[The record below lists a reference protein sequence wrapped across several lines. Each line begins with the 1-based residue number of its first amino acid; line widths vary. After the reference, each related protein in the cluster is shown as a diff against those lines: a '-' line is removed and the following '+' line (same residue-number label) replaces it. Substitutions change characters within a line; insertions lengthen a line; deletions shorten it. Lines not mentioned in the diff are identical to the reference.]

1 MSDVQT
7 RPAVARGGR
16 PSAARGGRGGF
27 SSRGA
32 RSSRLPSTNG
42 NAKHDQEPTS
52 LPTLDDQG
60 EIADLNKAHGSK
72 IPIVKELFPDWSE
85 VDILYALKETDGD
98 ETLTIERIIDGKL
111 ASARPAHPTTPRS
124 LTSPSTHDVSAKANT
139 LVPLA

>member
-7 RPAVARGGR
+7 RPVARGGR

-32 RSSRLPSTNG
+32 RSSRVSNTNG
-42 NAKHDQEPTS
+42 SAKHDPEPTS

-60 EIADLNKAHGSK
+60 EIADLKKAHGTK

-98 ETLTIERIIDGKL
+98 ETLTIERIIDGKQ
-111 ASARPAHPTTPRS
+111 SS
-124 LTSPSTHDVSAKANT
+124 LSHSHTLTLYLPNLSTS
-139 LVPLA
+139 

>member
-16 PSAARGGRGGF
+16 GSAARGGRGGF

-32 RSSRLPSTNG
+32 RNASRSANTNG
-42 NAKHDQEPTS
+42 DAKHDQEPTS
-52 LPTLDDQG
+52 LPTLEDQG

-111 ASARPAHPTTPRS
+111 LAVAVAPAPAPPHM
-124 LTSPSTHDVSAKANT
+124 TSQS
-139 LVPLA
+139 